1 MRAVQGEAGDEMV
14 ERAGTF
20 LQEALDAGERVL
32 WARRVRRAA
41 LVAGALILGFR
52 FAPALRRALGG
63 RGRR

>member
-1 MRAVQGEAGDEMV
+1 MV